1 MIKREN
7 YLKKLRQLKDKHI
20 IKVISGVRRSG
31 KSTLLSLFRKE
42 LLDSGINK
50 KQIQSINFEEAK
62 NADLL
67 NWKDLHDE
75 IESKLIVNKMNYV
88 FLDEIQNVKEFEKMV
103 DSLFVK
109 KNVDLYITGS
119 NAYFLSSE
127 FSTLLSGRQIE
138 ISILPFSFAE
148 YIEML
153 GKDLTIDRQKMF
165 INFLKNGSF
174 PQSVEMFNE
183 NNNLGV
189 DYLSGLYHTV
199 VLKDLVTR
207 EGVNDSQALEN
218 TLKFVFDNIGNL
230 LSPKK
235 IADYMGNNYRKI
247 SSRTIE
253 KFLSAAVDSF
263 ILYGV
268 DRFDIK
274 GKELLQTQQKY
285 YLVDVGL
292 RQVLLGKG
300 EQFDLGR
307 ALENV
312 VYLELLRRGYK
323 IWIGKTKGGKEID
336 FVAKNK
342 EGVLEYYQVTQT
354 MRSEEVKKRE
364 LLALRNIDDNNRKF
378 IITLDP
384 EKNNFEGI
392 EQVNAIDWILGV

>member
-7 YLKKLRQLKDKHI
+7 YLKKLRQLKNKHI

-31 KSTLLSLFRKE
+31 KSILLSLFKKE

-312 VYLELLRRGYK
+312 IYLELLRRGYK

-342 EGVLEYYQVTQT
+342 EGILEYYQVTQT

-364 LLALRNIDDNNRKF
+364 LFALRNIDDNNRKF